1 MNLNKK
7 GKKNFLQSFLI
18 GNGCKPF
25 WETCKLYFL
34 KKGIDPSAR
43 IRISEDPILKEN
55 EVVRQF
61 NIYFQSITSP
71 LWFFES
77 SHEPEPRES
86 FVNRYKV
93 HPSIKKIKKKYITIN
108 PFLLWLVIPEDVL
121 DDISTWDDIKSSVRD
136 ILLRILKDNE
146 IFPEEL
152 CKWINNFV
160 EAGAFPDPLKF
171 AEITTTTHNKEDLF
185 DKRSYWPVS
194 FLYLISKVLKT
205 MLCS

>member
-1 MNLNKK
+1 M
-7 GKKNFLQSFLI
+7 
-18 GNGCKPF
+18 
-25 WETCKLYFL
+25 

-55 EVVRQF
+55 EVVREF
-61 NIYFQSITSP
+61 NIYFQSITSR

-77 SHEPEPRES
+77 SNEPDPRES

-93 HPSIKKIKKKYITIN
+93 HPSIKIIKKKYITIN
-108 PFLLWLVIPEDVL
+108 PFLLWLVIPEDAL

-152 CKWINNFV
+152 CKWIKHFV

-185 DKRSYWPVS
+185 DKRSYWPIS

-205 MLCS
+205 MLCN